1 MATPTNSE
9 ALAAAVE
16 SATAAISAATAAAVT
31 HAHGWY
37 AISTKPGNDE
47 VEVRIY
53 DAIGAWGITAEN
65 FVRDLGKITAKT
77 INVRLNTPGGEVF
90 AGTAIHNALLEHPS
104 RVVVHVDGVA
114 ASAGSFIAM
123 SGDEIRMA
131 DNAYM
136 MIHNARGGVM
146 GEAEDMRRY
155 ADLLE
160 KMNNAIAGM
169 YERKTGKPR
178 DHWRGL
184 MDAETWFTAEEAKA
198 EGLADAVVAAGT
210 SPSRAKASFDFTIYN
225 KIPDPVREMWGLT
238 PPAATVAAQPNPLPP
253 VAAPIVDAPVP
264 ADPKEKESVMDAT
277 ATVAPATA
285 SAAPATPAPNLN
297 TVEGLSQ
304 VTADNHFNRG
314 VTAGKQAERV
324 AQQDLLRHLVAAA
337 PGKLDIAVNAFLT
350 GQAPESVKLAFDAA
364 NAVEQHA
371 NARIAAIQLEN
382 ARQLAL
388 ASAGGYQGG
397 VATGV
402 KNDEPSMAFAPDTPP
417 DVQAKMEWDGNY
429 NNCRNSGATE
439 KQYQLART
447 AALAGNVRAFKK

>member
-1 MATPTNSE
+1 MATPTTPSDSLVAEMGTKSIADIIE
-9 ALAAAVE
+9 ARGQ
-16 SATAAISAATAAAVT
+16 S
-31 HAHGWY
+31 WY
-37 AISTKPGNDE
+37 AVALKGNDE
-47 VEVRIY
+47 AEIKIH
-53 DAIGAWGITAEN
+53 DAIGAFG
-65 FVRDLGKITAKT
+65 VTAKQFIGDLSKLSAKT
-77 INVRLNTPGGEVF
+77 VHVRLNTPGGDVF
-90 AGTAIHNALLEHPS
+90 EGTAIHNALVEHPA
-104 RVVVHVDGVA
+104 RIVVHIDGVA

-123 SGDEIRMA
+123 AGDEIRMA

-146 GEAEDMRRY
+146 GEAEEMRRY
-155 ADLLE
+155 ADFLE
-160 KMNNAIAGM
+160 KINGVIAGM
-169 YERKTGKPR
+169 YERKTTKPR
-178 DHWRGL
+178 DHWRGV

-198 EGLADAVVAAGT
+198 EGLADVVYTAEKPG
-210 SPSRAKASFDFTIYN
+210 RGAKASFDFTVYN

-238 PPAATVAAQPNPLPP
+238 PPNIPAALVVAETVPPVTSPVPAIPPTPEKETPMSAELAPAPAPAP
-253 VAAPIVDAPVP
+253 VAAG
-264 ADPKEKESVMDAT
+264 
-277 ATVAPATA
+277 
-285 SAAPATPAPNLN
+285 TPTAPNLN

-314 VTAGKQAERV
+314 VAAGKQAERV

-417 DVQAKMEWDGNY
+417 EVQAKMEWDGNY
-429 NNCRNSGATE
+429 SNCRNTGATE
-439 KQYQLART
+439 KQYMLSRVQ
-447 AALAGNVRAFKK
+447 ALSGNVRAFSAKK